1 MDLKLVDKE
10 KNSVKIEVTNPDD
23 TLIYPLI
30 SELLR
35 DAKVED
41 ARYIT
46 GHPLL
51 DKPHIIVRVSE
62 GQPQAAIK
70 RAAETLAGKY
80 REAKELFESNFR

>member
-1 MDLKLVDKE
+1 MDLKLVEKE
-10 KNSVKIEVTNPDD
+10 KNSLKIEVTNPDD

-35 DAKVED
+35 DEKVED

-51 DKPHIIVRVSE
+51 DKPQIFVRVSE
-62 GQPQAAIK
+62 GRPQTAIK
-70 RAAETLAGKY
+70 RAAEKLAARYK
-80 REAKELFESNFR
+80 EAKELFESNFK